1 MPGTM
6 RIDEAATFAAC
17 LLMAAG
23 PKTEFGTDTQAISK
37 TGERKWAVQAA
48 VTYHPEY
55 GMAAQSEVIQVTV
68 TGGTD
73 PALVLQPGTPVTF
86 DGLRVGFSAPERGQG
101 DRIRGGRPWFQAS
114 GVRAVHGQR
123 NAEPKAA

>member
-6 RIDEAATFAAC
+6 RIDEAATFAAV

-23 PKTEFGTDTQAISK
+23 PKTEFGTDSQAISK
-37 TGERKWAVQAA
+37 SGERKWFAQVA

-101 DRIRGGRPWFQAS
+101 DRIRGGRPWFQAA

-123 NAEPKAA
+123 SAEQKAA